1 MANRRQ
7 IFDDQ
12 WLKRARA
19 GSGSAS
25 WASDVLATLD
35 TTGEIYLCTLR
46 MWFNQFPLTLGQK
59 QQLRSRLESFRD
71 DEHLG
76 GVNELAWWAFMLR
89 EGLTGNPVPASSAPR
104 PDFQLQPPTDC
115 FVEVST
121 LNVSDKDKKM
131 FERGES
137 VALDHAE
144 TIRRVIGKLTDEK
157 QRQLMYAAAQKKRC
171 VLVLFDYTTWSG
183 FGTLFFKT
191 LGEFLL
197 GRQPGFK
204 TFPPELSAIV
214 YLERKVLPD
223 GRIALSRH
231 RSAAYY
237 NALAL
242 HPLQPGTFST
252 LYQFWPQLVST
263 EARTTDHWIYL

>member
-7 IFDDQ
+7 IFNDQ
-12 WLKRARA
+12 WLKRAQAQR
-19 GSGSAS
+19 GSAS
-25 WASDVLATLD
+25 WASNVVATRD
-35 TTGEIYLCTLR
+35 TTGGIYLCTLR
-46 MWFNQFPLTLGQK
+46 IWFNQFPLTQGQK

-89 EGLTGNPVPASSAPR
+89 EGVTGNPLPASSAPR
-104 PDFQLQPPTDC
+104 PDFQLQPPADC

-121 LNVSDKDKKM
+121 LNVSDRDKKK
-131 FERGES
+131 FEREEA

-144 TIRRVIGKLTDEK
+144 TIRRVVGKLTAEK
-157 QRQLMYAAAQKKRC
+157 QRQLLYAANHKKPC
-171 VLVLFDYTTWSG
+171 VLALFDYTTWSG
-183 FGTLFFKT
+183 FGTVFFKT

-197 GRQPGFK
+197 GRHLGFK

-237 NALAL
+237 NPLTL
-242 HPLQPGTFST
+242 HPLQSGTFSS
-252 LYQFWPQLVST
+252 LIQFWSQLVST
-263 EARTTDHWIYL
+263 EPRSTDHWIYL

>member
-19 GSGSAS
+19 ESGSAS
-25 WASDVLATLD
+25 WGGKALATLD
-35 TTGEIYLCTLR
+35 TTGGIYLCTLR
-46 MWFNQFPLTLGQK
+46 MWFDQFPLTQGQK
-59 QQLRSRLESFRD
+59 RQLRSRLESFRD

-76 GVNELAWWAFMLR
+76 GVNELAWWAFMRR
-89 EGLTGNPVPASSAPR
+89 EGVTGNPLPASSAPR
-104 PDFQLQPPTDC
+104 PDFELQPPADC

-121 LNVSDKDKKM
+121 LNVSDKDKKK
-131 FERGES
+131 FEHEES

-144 TIRRVIGKLTDEK
+144 TIRRVVGKLTAEK
-157 QRQLMYAAAQKKRC
+157 QRQMMYAADRKKPF
-171 VLVLFDYTTWSG
+171 VLALFDYTTWSG
-183 FGTLFFKT
+183 FGTLFFRT

-197 GRQPGFK
+197 GRQIGFK
-204 TFPPELSAIV
+204 TFPPELAAIV

-231 RSAAYY
+231 RSAVYY
-237 NALAL
+237 NPLTP
-242 HPLQPGTFST
+242 HPLPVSTFPSFN
-252 LYQFWPQLVST
+252 QFWLQLVST
-263 EARTTDHWIYL
+263 EPRSTDYWIYL